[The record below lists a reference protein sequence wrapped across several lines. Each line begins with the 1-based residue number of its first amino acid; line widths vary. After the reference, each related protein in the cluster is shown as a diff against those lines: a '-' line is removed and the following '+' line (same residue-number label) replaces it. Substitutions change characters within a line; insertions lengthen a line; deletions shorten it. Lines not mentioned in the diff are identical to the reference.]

1 MREEHKSKKEAELD
15 LSGWNQVIAKK
26 IPQQMNG
33 SDCGMF
39 TCIFAE
45 YLSRRARFTFSQSN
59 MPYFRKRMVYEI
71 CKNQLVNLD
80 TAAAHDS
87 MNEEAAE
94 DGGSETP
101 QHSVMN
107 LLSPDAL
114 QEMKNEALNNQNNAV
129 DEFGLHQPASA
140 APPSVSPASLQ
151 TDNRH
156 SEITSS
162 HMSEDEE
169 DIGVQDMDEMMEKI
183 GLVEIQD
190 DTLLLTQNKSPT
202 KQNRSINKILE
213 NITEDVQED
222 EIGHGVIE
230 NDEEDEDTRD
240 QLNVSKKRKGRL
252 RSDSEESDT
261 EETVKPED
269 TKDYDSEEN
278 EVAKPAK
285 AKQELFDKKG
295 KLRRP
300 FYVVEAE
307 LSEEEDGRADV
318 SDNEDEKVLDRFE
331 KNVLEENLCKYRAEL
346 SNSVEGW
353 EFDTRILK
361 QYFDDIEAWLY
372 EEGENA
378 SVESYNERLLCL
390 DKQMIFYKK
399 LKTEFLLMKT
409 RDEQQRPLT
418 RAPVGAESYAVL
430 ESSMVQDTV
439 QSSTGPTSMVQ
450 DTVLSSTVLSST
462 VPSSTVP
469 SAVVQSSTVQTSTV
483 PRSLQA
489 SEAVAGQPAVIQSFQ
504 DKASSSAPPAS
515 SGPDKRGG
523 KKGGEGSKTRDT
535 RDRSVSPPDLSHV
548 DIDPDE
554 PTYCLCD
561 QVSYGEMIGCDNDL
575 CPIEW
580 FHFTCVQLSSKPKGK
595 WFCPR
600 CRGDKPTV
608 MKPKAQFL
616 KELEKFNKEKEDK
629 VK

>member
-1 MREEHKSKKEAELD
+1 MSEWKQD
-15 LSGWNQVIAKK
+15 IAKK
-26 IPQQMNG
+26 IPKQTNG

-39 TCIFAE
+39 TCKFAE
-45 YLSRRARFTFSQSN
+45 YLSRRAKFTFSQSD
-59 MPYFRKRMVYEI
+59 MPYFRKRMIYEI
-71 CKNQLVNLD
+71 CKNQIMTVTSTAD
-80 TAAAHDS
+80 GSADMAAAHDS
-87 MNEEAAE
+87 MNEE
-94 DGGSETP
+94 DGGGKTP
-101 QHSVMN
+101 EHSGEIVMN

-114 QEMKNEALNNQNNAV
+114 QEKNEALNNQNNAEAEV
-129 DEFGLHQPASA
+129 GSHQPASA
-140 APPSVSPASLQ
+140 APPSVSAAS
-151 TDNRH
+151 D
-156 SEITSS
+156 S
-162 HMSEDEE
+162 
-169 DIGVQDMDEMMEKI
+169 
-183 GLVEIQD
+183 
-190 DTLLLTQNKSPT
+190 LLLTQNKSHT
-202 KQNRSINKILE
+202 KLNQSINKILE
-213 NITEDVQED
+213 NFTEDVQED
-222 EIGHGVIE
+222 DGGHGVIE
-230 NDEEDEDTRD
+230 SDEEDEDAR
-240 QLNVSKKRKGRL
+240 NPMKVSKKRKGRL

-261 EETVKPED
+261 EDTVKSEGA
-269 TKDYDSEEN
+269 KDYDSEEN

-285 AKQELFDKKG
+285 AKQKLFDKKG
-295 KLRRP
+295 KLRRH
-300 FYVVEAE
+300 FYVIETE
-307 LSEEEDGRADV
+307 LSEEEEGRADV
-318 SDNEDEKVLDRFE
+318 SDNEDEKGLDRFE
-331 KNVLEENLCKYRAEL
+331 KKVLEENLCKYRAEL

-353 EFDTRILK
+353 EFDTRMLK
-361 QYFDDIEAWLY
+361 QYFDDIEAWLH
-372 EEGENA
+372 EEGEDA
-378 SVESYNERLLCL
+378 SVESYNERLSCL
-390 DKQMIFYKK
+390 NKQMIFYTK

-409 RDEQQRPLT
+409 RDEQQRPPT
-418 RAPVGAESYAVL
+418 RARVGAEPYAVR

-450 DTVLSSTVLSST
+450 DTVLSSKVLSST

-469 SAVVQSSTVQTSTV
+469 SAMVQTSMV
-483 PRSLQA
+483 PRSPQA